1 MRRTTPSISPRVQQP
16 QKNRSLYIKPY
27 QALNMLKSKSVP
39 VSETPETSESD
50 FSLSLTVDRT
60 ALSPCFIASPTSD
73 FDPSHSHKFPFRYT
87 EHTKFPTF
95 KDPIVGNIA
104 SSLQLPKTA
113 HPQLIGL
120 AQALWRIFW
129 KCEAFLL
136 EIRAS
141 HSGFS
146 GLVVHDA
153 RFGFDDAAFR
163 SAGRQETVHQLR
175 NTEEE
180 VPEEV
185 EAEKDGIVYVKCVS
199 LPQLFC
205 NEKLTMITRLQG
217 DGSVGTLGKH
227 PTKHP
232 Y

>member
-1 MRRTTPSISPRVQQP
+1 
-16 QKNRSLYIKPY
+16 
-27 QALNMLKSKSVP
+27 MLKAKSVS

-73 FDPSHSHKFPFRYT
+73 LDPSNSHRFPFRYT
-87 EHTKFPTF
+87 EHTKSPTF

-113 HPQLIGL
+113 HPQLSGL

-129 KCEAFLL
+129 NHEAFLL

-141 HSGFS
+141 YSAFS
-146 GLVVHDA
+146 GLVVHNA

-199 LPQLFC
+199 LPHSFSKG
-205 NEKLTMITRLQG
+205 KLTMITRLQG
-217 DGSVGTLGKH
+217 EGSIGTLGKH
-227 PTKHP
+227 LPQTPLNQH